1 MGSAVLP
8 EERSRAEHTHTLT
21 LSHTRCRAASVSQEL
36 QDLSEARRSCVYE
49 VRELCS
55 PHVRSQLEI
64 NLLTSVRGRAQRS
77 QGQSHFTSTG
87 KPHCSGVAL

>member
-8 EERSRAEHTHTLT
+8 EERSRAEHTHS

-36 QDLSEARRSCVYE
+36 QDLSEARRSCVSE

-87 KPHCSGVAL
+87 KLHCSEVAL